1 MPSIPGQV
9 VALNHRTGFPAQILQ
24 TRDPEIK
31 GNHIQKIPILSYWKK
46 RLTYHEKVLFT
57 RGLVYLA

>member
-9 VALNHRTGFPAQILQ
+9 VALGHRTGFPAQILQ

-31 GNHIQKIPILSYWKK
+31 GNLIQKIFIISYSKN
-46 RLTYHEKVLFT
+46 
-57 RGLVYLA
+57 A